1 MGGDAPM
8 PDPPRGGSRR
18 RGSWEREAARFWRA
32 AVACYAAALPLAAVG
47 LTRSRPVWLGG
58 CVALLA
64 GLRCQRSAAFARRLA
79 ERDEDGVKA
88 DVPGD

>member
-1 MGGDAPM
+1 MVAEPGV
-8 PDPPRGGSRR
+8 PRGGRGRR
-18 RGSWEREAARFWRA
+18 LWDRKAEVPRWV
-32 AVACYAAALPLAAVG
+32 AVGCYAAALPLAAVG
-47 LTRSRPVWLGG
+47 LTRSRPLWLGA

-64 GLRCQRSAAFARRLA
+64 GLWCQRSAAFARRLA